1 MKKLQIV
8 ETEHKFGF
16 VALIGAPNVGKST
29 LLNKLI
35 GKKVSIISRRPQTT
49 RHRILGIRSQPHYQ
63 IAFVDTPGLH
73 SDQKKSL
80 NKVINRTAISSMSD
94 VDIILFLIDY
104 RGWTSNLRGVFQ
116 QATAR
121 STPII
126 LLINKIDKLKDKTQ
140 LLPLIQESGQI
151 HDFAEVIPVSALK
164 MGKPEEFCQLLAS
177 HLPIGP
183 PGFPEHQVT
192 DRSERFLASELV
204 REQTYLILGQELP
217 YSIAT
222 KVDMFKK
229 NEKGVLCIDVV
240 IWVEKQG
247 QKLIVIGKNGQQLKK
262 IGTGARRQMEKAF
275 DSKVFLNLWVKV
287 KKGWADHDALLRSL
301 GYAED

>member
-1 MKKLQIV
+1 MV

-49 RHRILGIRSQPHYQ
+49 RHRILGIRTQPHYQ

-73 SDQKKSL
+73 SEQKKSL

-94 VDIILFLIDY
+94 VDIILFLIDC
-104 RGWTSNLRGVFQ
+104 RGWTSNLRAVFQ
-116 QATAR
+116 QAAVR
-121 STPII
+121 NTPII
-126 LLINKIDKLKDKTQ
+126 LLINKIDQLKDKTQ

-192 DRSERFLASELV
+192 DRSERFLASASFA
-204 REQTYLILGQELP
+204 I
-217 YSIAT
+217 
-222 KVDMFKK
+222 
-229 NEKGVLCIDVV
+229 
-240 IWVEKQG
+240 
-247 QKLIVIGKNGQQLKK
+247 
-262 IGTGARRQMEKAF
+262 
-275 DSKVFLNLWVKV
+275 
-287 KKGWADHDALLRSL
+287 
-301 GYAED
+301 